1 MSVCWVYCPIKDVG
15 WCYLGTDVFKG
26 GWADER
32 KADQEHIL
40 KKTKDIKHVAAVT
53 LTFPIGTQVRY
64 DDMDFSFPPCES
76 LAQRPVCCKDKGAET
91 RALSLPPAGL
101 QTVYRYYGYKALLSA
116 LHLTNER
123 RRESSLHGDAVTLKL
138 TGLQLHL

>member
-1 MSVCWVYCPIKDVG
+1 MSVCWVYCPIKDVD

-26 GWADER
+26 GWADKR

-53 LTFPIGTQVRY
+53 LTFPIGTQVKY
-64 DDMDFSFPPCES
+64 DNMDFSFPPCES
-76 LAQRPVCCKDKGAET
+76 LAQRPVCCKDKRAET

-116 LHLTNER
+116 RT
-123 RRESSLHGDAVTLKL
+123 SSD
-138 TGLQLHL
+138 Q